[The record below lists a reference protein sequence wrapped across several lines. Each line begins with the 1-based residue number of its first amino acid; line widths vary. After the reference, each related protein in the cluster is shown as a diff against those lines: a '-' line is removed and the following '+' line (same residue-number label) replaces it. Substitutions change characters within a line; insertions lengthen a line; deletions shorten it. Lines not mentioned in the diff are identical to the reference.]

1 MEKSDVFNKIDTLV
15 AMARSKNVAED
26 LVLELDTLEK
36 KIQASKVKLL
46 DLNESMTED
55 KYFDASSEIVDRN
68 IEIGL
73 TKKIKKLKLKV
84 KELASKLEEQNAKS
98 NLLTVDRDN
107 TAKQVADLEESI
119 SATRNRITE
128 NGEATMLE
136 HYNQKITSLEAS
148 KGQLEE
154 SLKAM
159 TVQVDNLQLEIG
171 KLTEELNKN
180 QAQIEANEQQLT
192 EVRQSLEEGTA
203 YLDIALKT
211 RDEERK
217 AELAD
222 EIDKATKRI
231 KAIDED
237 PVMLGKDAKELLL
250 ADDVTGALTKIRIL
264 AGVVKKI
271 PFMDLPNDENLQ
283 TILTG
288 ELARAEAARDEFATI
303 ISNKDYTMKESNI
316 ENNRISYLNK
326 RIAKDDE
333 QINYLKE
340 RIADVDSDRV
350 FEIDKEIENA
360 ILEINQMNAD
370 FQRIQNLVNAE
381 TGITRKASLKT
392 MAESKND
399 DLKRANGILSSYRNE
414 QAKDIIMAGNIQST
428 EITRLANQIEAAK
441 TEIKEIESRKLLSST
456 KSHDIISEEADKSD
470 LAVKAQLVM
479 DIKHRQTYLASPD
492 EVLKMIESNL
502 GTVINPTAN
511 QEVQAVVEPEPNI
524 IQAATEPEPII
535 DQAVAEP
542 IQVEKAIEP
551 VVTPIEVA
559 PIAQVQSLPTAEPV
573 TEKLPIV
580 EVAPAIEEIVP
591 VIELEKVPEPVV
603 IKNEEVV
610 TTPEVAVATP
620 TETIINQDN
629 LSAQSITELP
639 PITDTSLDNLNDLF
653 ASNNDVVPIVETV
666 VEQAPTVGI
675 KVPDVNEAP
684 IDLLEEVV
692 TPLPTTPEAINNS
705 DNQMATRIKVV
716 DVSDVKPV
724 TTATAPSA
732 EVFEEEVP
740 AFERSSIPTTNLP
753 NQSAI
758 TAEVKDNVFD
768 FPEQFFGTET
778 LDDTKNIDEFLNF
791 KVDSSAEK
799 LTLGKAA

>member
-511 QEVQAVVEPEPNI
+511 QEVQAVVESEPNI

-573 TEKLPIV
+573 AEKLPIV
-580 EVAPAIEEIVP
+580 EVAPVIEEIAP